1 MAAARVFQFSFI
13 MPIKIDIDDLSKPD
27 VIALLQAHLDF
38 TAILSPPKSIHA
50 LDLAGLA
57 VPEITFW
64 TARLD
69 NQLLGCVA
77 LKDIGEYQGEIKS
90 MHTAKIA
97 RGKGVA
103 KSLLLHVITTAQ
115 SRSFQTLF
123 LETGSADGFTPA
135 RNLYQSHSFEVCPP
149 FGDYVEDPHSVF
161 MKKQL

>member
-1 MAAARVFQFSFI
+1 
-13 MPIKIDIDDLSKPD
+13 MPIKIDIDDFSNPD

-38 TAILSPPKSIHA
+38 TAALSPPESIHA

-57 VPEITFW
+57 IPEITFW

-77 LKDIGEYQGEIKS
+77 LKDLGKNRSEIKS

-103 KSLLLHVITTAQ
+103 KLLLNHVINTAR
-115 SRSFQTLF
+115 SRNIQILF

-135 RNLYQSHSFEVCPP
+135 RNLYQSHGFEICPP
-149 FGDYVEDPHSVF
+149 FGTYAEDPHSVF